1 MAYKGGLNHVP
12 RAPRDGSH
20 EQPSY
25 RPDGL
30 HGAERFGA
38 QSPPQALAVSGIRI
52 EVPAPARQPQVLKIS
67 KSLQISS
74 QKLARLGQNR

>member
-1 MAYKGGLNHVP
+1 MAYKGGLDHVP

-30 HGAERFGA
+30 HGAGRYGA
-38 QSPPQALAVSGIRI
+38 QSPPHALADVGIRI

-67 KSLQISS
+67 KELQISS
-74 QKLARLGQNR
+74 QKFARLGQNR